1 MHIGTSNPTRLAL
14 KRPLNS
20 PACGACCLKLLLQNR
35 SIEDQHHFYPGFEF
49 GFYHVIFSFK
59 GIFILI
65 PSLWTD
71 GLTFLRGNESQRR
84 VCASPCVQGRGSYHP
99 VSTYLIQ
106 EKLVPDTVAFLLPF
120 HPGVMMNFLRM
131 FGSYGHSPAKE
142 VNFAR
147 VSRWLSPEVAAGP
160 WGRSAERYLQRE
172 PQ

>member
-1 MHIGTSNPTRLAL
+1 MHIGTSNPTWLAL

-20 PACGACCLKLLLQNR
+20 PACGACCLKLLLENR
-35 SIEDQHHFYPGFEF
+35 SIEDQHHSYPGFEF
-49 GFYHVIFSFK
+49 GFYHIIFSFK

-71 GLTFLRGNESQRR
+71 GLTFLRGNEAQQTS
-84 VCASPCVQGRGSYHP
+84 VCISVQGRGSYHP
-99 VSTYLIQ
+99 VSTDLIQ
-106 EKLVPDTVAFLLPF
+106 EKPVPDTVTFLLPF

-131 FGSYGHSPAKE
+131 FGSYAHSPAKE
-142 VNFAR
+142 VNLAR

-160 WGRSAERYLQRE
+160 RRRLAEGYLQRE